1 MFLSQAVFEQ
11 QKNISIFVNNKQ
23 KNDVQLKTSLSYYSL
38 QGIIILSSNQLL
50 SVLMLEGLIRTM

>member
-11 QKNISIFVNNKQ
+11 QKNISIFVHNKQ

-50 SVLMLEGLIRTM
+50 SVLMLTTPS

>member
-1 MFLSQAVFEQ
+1 MFLSQVVFEQ
-11 QKNISIFVNNKQ
+11 QKNISIFVHNKQ

-50 SVLMLEGLIRTM
+50 SVLMLTTPS